1 MAIAPNV
8 TFVSGAVLTAAQQ
21 NAFGFGVVAYTESST
36 SPSNV
41 GTTEA
46 VVLTGL
52 SFTAIANRYY
62 KVTYFE
68 PQTYTASGSP
78 AFLNIRIRLTNL
90 TGTLKQIAYKS
101 SAGVN
106 TQDFYVMTQY
116 IGTLSAG
123 STNFVITGASSTAAS
138 TFGFGRNATQLA
150 YLLVEDIGPA

>member
-21 NAFGFGVVAYTESST
+21 NAFGFGVVAYTESTT

-46 VVLTGL
+46 TVLTGL

-62 KVTYFE
+62 KVTYME
-68 PQTYTASGSP
+68 PQTFTASGAP
-78 AFLNIRIRLTNL
+78 ALLLCRIRLTNL
-90 TGTLKQIAYKS
+90 AGTVKLLAYKS
-101 SAGVN
+101 AAGIN
-106 TQDFYVMTQY
+106 TQDNYVMIQY
-116 IGTLSAG
+116 VGTLTAG
-123 STNFVITGASSTAAS
+123 STNFVVTGQSSTVS
-138 TFGFGRNATQLA
+138 TTFGLSRSATQVA